1 MALPECQAMTRFM
14 ESADDELSSAQAAA
28 IQAHVQSCELCQEQL
43 RRFQLVARDLEHTNG
58 NALVGAHLTEMDLAH
73 YAALGARAPDA
84 HRIISHLSWCSECRH
99 QLAQTVIS
107 LREYE
112 ALTVVPPQDDPD
124 TWGAQLKRAFS
135 TPARSVMAIAAAL
148 VFLLECGS
156 FALALALLA
165 GAAIGGVESVR
176 TAVGVW
182 PFVRAID
189 PFLRLAIAASLLA
202 VAGIGLRKLAAL
214 LFARATHDE
223 R

>member
-1 MALPECQAMTRFM
+1 MAFPECQAMTRFV
-14 ESADDELSSAQAAA
+14 ESAGDEPSSAQAAA
-28 IQAHVQSCELCQEQL
+28 IQAHVQSCELCRQQL
-43 RRFQLVARDLEHTNG
+43 QRCQLLARDLESTNG
-58 NALVGAHLTEMDLAH
+58 NAVVGAHLTEMDLAH
-73 YAALGARAPDA
+73 YAALGARAPDP

-99 QLAQTVIS
+99 QLAQTVIA

-112 ALTVVPPQDDPD
+112 ALTVMPSEDDSEA
-124 TWGAQLKRAFS
+124 WGAQLKRAFTS
-135 TPARSVMAIAAAL
+135 PARSGMTIAAAL

-182 PFVRAID
+182 PFTEAVH
-189 PFLRLAIAASLLA
+189 PVWRLAIASALLM
-202 VAGIGLRKLAAL
+202 VAGMALRKLAAL
-214 LFARATHDE
+214 LFARATHEE